1 MAAARFSTP
10 ESDSGLAS
18 DLWLSPLASPN
29 LRRPL
34 REKEELR
41 QLNDRLAAYI
51 QRVRA
56 LEATKAAL
64 HLRLG
69 RCEEDSGRDLGSLR
83 SSYERELAKARQ
95 ALEHRALQEAALQAA
110 ADSLGEEHRQL
121 LARNAKKENE
131 LSSAV
136 ARAKDLDAR
145 LNSREAELTTA
156 LHVQQSLEKELQ
168 ESKDQTNSLKE
179 LLKSSRNELH
189 NEKLKRAELENQV
202 KSFREQVAFLK
213 SFHENEL
220 KNKKQLYENR
230 IQGIVSGRQQEYEA
244 KLMNSLQ
251 ELRKEH
257 EQQIKEYKDHV
268 EQNFQ
273 AKVENALLYAEKKH
287 DFAATVQEELQKTK
301 LKVDNLI
308 SQNVELQARI
318 KELETRIKELQRVI
332 DTERDS
338 SKRRL
343 AEKNREMAEMQQQMQ
358 SQLDE
363 HEHLLDVKLA
373 LDLEINA
380 YKMLLEGEEKR
391 LKLSKF
397 SSESGEAERRSSDRS
412 WTTISHGQRL
422 FLQGKKRR
430 RASAKKQAHSLSF
443 KVVQRASS
451 SGSISIEDIDVEGT
465 FIKIKNNSDKDQLLG
480 GWMVRKQHRNESDTM
495 YKFPAQFILQAGH
508 VITIWG
514 KNVGL
519 NPSPSTLVWDSQKS
533 CRLGEN
539 IGIVLLDGDG
549 NETAEGMVMYLERG
563 EGDGEIEDAAEET
576 KIGIHSQP
584 NETSSCPI
592 M

>member
-1 MAAARFSTP
+1 M
-10 ESDSGLAS
+10 
-18 DLWLSPLASPN
+18 
-29 LRRPL
+29 
-34 REKEELR
+34 
-41 QLNDRLAAYI
+41 
-51 QRVRA
+51 
-56 LEATKAAL
+56 
-64 HLRLG
+64 
-69 RCEEDSGRDLGSLR
+69 
-83 SSYERELAKARQ
+83 
-95 ALEHRALQEAALQAA
+95 
-110 ADSLGEEHRQL
+110 
-121 LARNAKKENE
+121 NAKKENE
-131 LSSAV
+131 LSSAI

-145 LNSREAELTTA
+145 LNSREAELATA
-156 LHVQQSLEKELQ
+156 LHAQQSLEKELQ
-168 ESKDQTNSLKE
+168 ESKDQTTSLKE
-179 LLKSSRNELH
+179 LLKSSRNELQ

-230 IQGIVSGRQQEYEA
+230 IQGIVSGRQQEYDA

-257 EQQIKEYKDHV
+257 EQQIKEYKDHL

-287 DFAATVQEELQKTK
+287 DLATSVQEELKKTK

-308 SQNVELQARI
+308 SQNIGLQARI
-318 KELETRIKELQRVI
+318 KELETKLKELQRAI

-363 HEHLLDVKLA
+363 YEHLLDVKLA

-397 SSESGEAERRSSDRS
+397 SLESGEAEKRSDGS
-412 WTTISHGQRL
+412 WTTVSHGHRL
-422 FLQGKKRR
+422 FLQGKKRK

-451 SGSISIEDIDVEGT
+451 SGSISIEDIDMEGM

-495 YKFPAQFILQAGH
+495 YEFPAQFILQAGH
-508 VITIWG
+508 VVTIWG

-519 NPSPSTLVWDSQKS
+519 NPSPSTLIWESQKS
-533 CRLGEN
+533 RRLGEN

-563 EGDGEIEDAAEET
+563 EGDGEVEDSAEET
-576 KIGIHSQP
+576 KLGIHSQQ

>member
-1 MAAARFSTP
+1 MAAASVSTP

-18 DLWLSPLASPN
+18 DLLWSPLASPN
-29 LRRPL
+29 LRRSL

-56 LEATKAAL
+56 LEAAKAAL

-69 RCEEDSGRDLGSLR
+69 RYEEDSSRDLGSLR
-83 SSYERELAKARQ
+83 STYERELAKARQ

-110 ADSLGEEHRQL
+110 ADSLREEHRQL
-121 LARNAKKENE
+121 LARNTKKEHE
-131 LSSAV
+131 LSSAI
-136 ARAKDLDAR
+136 ARARDLDAR
-145 LNSREAELTTA
+145 LNSREAELATA
-156 LHVQQSLEKELQ
+156 LHTQQNLEKELQ
-168 ESKDQTNSLKE
+168 ESQDQTISLKE
-179 LLKSSRNELH
+179 LLKSSRNELQ

-220 KNKKQLYENR
+220 KNKKQLYESR
-230 IQGIVSGRQQEYEA
+230 IQGIVSGRRQEYDA

-257 EQQIKEYKDHV
+257 EQQIKEYKDQV

-287 DFAATVQEELQKTK
+287 DLATSVQEELKKTK
-301 LKVDNLI
+301 LKLDNLV
-308 SQNVELQARI
+308 SQNTELQARI
-318 KELETRIKELQRVI
+318 KELETKIKELHRVI

-363 HEHLLDVKLA
+363 YEQLLDVKLA

-391 LKLSKF
+391 LKLSQF
-397 SSESGEAERRSSDRS
+397 SSESGKAERKSDRS
-412 WTTISHGQRL
+412 WTTISHGHRL
-422 FLQGKKRR
+422 FLQGRKRK

-451 SGSISIEDIDVEGT
+451 SGSISIEDIDMEGK
-465 FIKIKNNSDKDQLLG
+465 FIKIKNNSDQDQLLG
-480 GWMVRKQHRNESDTM
+480 GWMVRKQHQNESDTM

-508 VITIWG
+508 VVTIWG
-514 KNVGL
+514 KSVGL
-519 NPSPSTLVWDSQKS
+519 NPSPSTLVWESQKS

-549 NETAEGMVMYLERG
+549 NETAEGMIMYLERG
-563 EGDGEIEDAAEET
+563 EGDGEMEDAAEET
-576 KIGIHSQP
+576 KLGIHSQH
-584 NETSSCPI
+584 NETRSCPI